1 MIIDF
6 LKRSAKVAGLCL
18 FLCPKGRKTIMSN
31 YNTSVSSPVR
41 GRITRK
47 DGLPFTA
54 KVTFW
59 INKTDPTAKK
69 TWEVDLKGHTILEML
84 DEVKKIEKNY
94 PTTHGIK
101 CSLWKVNSGPNLFI
115 DRIADMKK
123 SRREWAIAQAA
134 GGDR

>member
-18 FLCPKGRKTIMSN
+18 FPCRKGRKTIMSN

-41 GRITRK
+41 GNITRK
-47 DGLPFTA
+47 DGKQFTA

-69 TWEVDLKGHTILEML
+69 TWEVDLKKDTILEL
-84 DEVKKIEKNY
+84 IHEVREIEKNY
-94 PTTHGIK
+94 KAKHGIK
-101 CSLWKVNSGPNLFI
+101 CTVWKVNFGPNLFI

-123 SRREWAIAQAA
+123 SRREWAVAQAA
-134 GGDR
+134 GGER

>member
-1 MIIDF
+1 M
-6 LKRSAKVAGLCL
+6 AGLCL

-41 GRITRK
+41 GKITRK
-47 DGLPFTA
+47 DGKQFTA

-69 TWEVDLKGHTILEML
+69 TWEVDLKRDTILEL
-84 DEVKKIEKNY
+84 IDETLQIEKNY
-94 PTTHGIK
+94 TTKHGIK
-101 CSLWKVNSGPNLFI
+101 CSLWKVNFGPNLFI
-115 DRIADMKK
+115 DRIADIKK

-134 GGDR
+134 GGAR